1 MYPRSVDRAASGS
14 TKTACADVRASE
26 AVGAIRQWVSPR
38 PRSLPAVR
46 ETRSL
51 SASTLPGLPIQPVH
65 ASRDGSFLHHPS
77 YLHSSLR
84 DSRTSSWWPFFRNL
98 FVFYIEG
105 PVEK

>member
-1 MYPRSVDRAASGS
+1 MYPRSVDRAALGS

-51 SASTLPGLPIQPVH
+51 SASTLPGLPMQPVH
-65 ASRDGSFLHHPS
+65 ASRDGSFF
-77 YLHSSLR
+77 
-84 DSRTSSWWPFFRNL
+84 TSPVL
-98 FVFYIEG
+98 FALQPTRFPHQLVVALFSK
-105 PVEK
+105 PVRFLYRRSG